1 MIFRLTPQEVMDIF
15 QAGRD
20 HGGHQWFG
28 EYRRSRK
35 EALVCLMYVY
45 AMSKMHE
52 EGEPVYNC
60 DDVYKIVES
69 WFEGVPE

>member
-1 MIFRLTPQEVMDIF
+1 MDIF

-20 HGGHQWFG
+20 HGGHRWFT
-28 EYRRSRK
+28 EYRRPRK
-35 EALVCLMYVY
+35 EALICLMYVY

-52 EGEPVYNC
+52 ENEPVYDC